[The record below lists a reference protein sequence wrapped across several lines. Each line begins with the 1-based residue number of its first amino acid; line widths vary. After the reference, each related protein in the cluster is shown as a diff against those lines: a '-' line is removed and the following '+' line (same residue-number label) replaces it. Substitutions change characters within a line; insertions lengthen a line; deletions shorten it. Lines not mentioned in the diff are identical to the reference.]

1 MAEQPEEPRIES
13 ESECLA
19 WFERIEQE
27 VAGTPMM
34 VPPPEGVA
42 NYLAR
47 HCGPEIAAVLAA
59 RLVERGD
66 QEPDWRTKAEILYL
80 GRVDDPAAADA
91 LLRFASATANDDQR
105 VLAARSLVAHGN
117 PEVLALLEAEL
128 AKPEL
133 APPARLAFE
142 DAAERI
148 RRGERPEV

>member
-1 MAEQPEEPRIES
+1 MAEEPRIDNES
-13 ESECLA
+13 DCLA

-27 VAGTPMM
+27 VAETPMM

-47 HCGPEIAAVLAA
+47 HCGPGVAAVLAS
-59 RLVERGD
+59 RLVELGD

-80 GRVDDPAAADA
+80 ARVDDPVAADA
-91 LLRFASATANDDQR
+91 LLRFASATAHDDQR
-105 VLAARSLVAHGN
+105 ELAARSLVALGN
-117 PEVLALLEAEL
+117 PEVLARLEAEL

-133 APPARLAFE
+133 ASPARLALE

-148 RRGERPEV
+148 RRGEKPEV